1 MIRRRIAVIQSA
13 TLLVIGLS
21 SAPLAAQFVCEP
33 FCPPPSY
40 LIVGPDALLEGDTAT
55 AGDHAVQYRL
65 VHTADDGTETLVDP
79 GSWNVMD
86 PDDVLRVGSSSY
98 AFRAIDD
105 EGAFLVE
112 YASRTGVVYVRAGF
126 VVDGGGVVLYKPVTV
141 TRRQQ
146 KLIGLSIP
154 YDVITTPAL
163 DPESVTQFE
172 AVAEFRSGLPRTQT
186 VQADEWWLE
195 GAPPDAA
202 VSSTGELTLGC
213 MAGGWS
219 LRARYS
225 FEGVTRI
232 SPNLYPQVWPNP
244 SMEPDW
250 LFMTGYSD
258 FQEDVLEGGTAR
270 ADSLRLY
277 RQGGFPLTSYYE
289 AVPASAVQWTGS
301 SNRGAVSPSGLISA
315 EFYPP
320 GVSPPTETI
329 PVTAEY
335 SECGR
340 TVSRTFDVPVSPLS
354 TPELRIFANGVAV
367 PQSTS
372 MPVSGAQSIELRAEA
387 QLYDREGGGRITVPA
402 SWAFESSIEGPSL
415 SDDGVLTTLSAQC
428 DELVAVTATFR
439 ERSAMRGFHLLPSPN
454 AVSSFTVSRSG
465 AYEGE
470 MLTGS
475 IELAGPAC
483 DDVRI
488 PLTVSVEPIVTP
500 AGAPI
505 EFSTSVLP
513 LGGPQGRAVYIGRGE
528 RSASFDFVAWTTDQG
543 MRDDIAVTRV
553 MIEAAFANDSQVA
566 EFALC
571 STSPTMLDVTAADG
585 SDPQEVREGQAA
597 QVLVKARGGT
607 EYASSCGPLNIALGS
622 SDPGA
627 IGPTSV
633 ALTGAEA
640 SVSLEVRDISAPTE
654 VGIIATLE
662 GPSNLP
668 ASQPGNPQHTI
679 HAVPAIELSSIRF
692 SPSMAFEG
700 TRTTLEVSL
709 NTEASGRGISVRL
722 VADDSSLLPGLPRS
736 VVIPGG
742 AREAAVALTVPAV
755 TKTRSVT
762 VEALLGDV
770 TRSATVSIEPFAT
783 LTSLIAAVSPIII
796 GQAVDVTVSLDKV
809 APSGG
814 LRIGL
819 ESSNPGLLPIDGFVT
834 IPAGEKSA
842 VVTLTAAAVRGM
854 MGGVD
859 VVLRAIQGRTTVEL
873 TVSVQARR

>member
-1 MIRRRIAVIQSA
+1 
-13 TLLVIGLS
+13 
-21 SAPLAAQFVCEP
+21 
-33 FCPPPSY
+33 
-40 LIVGPDALLEGDTAT
+40 
-55 AGDHAVQYRL
+55 
-65 VHTADDGTETLVDP
+65 
-79 GSWNVMD
+79 MD

-320 GVSPPTETI
+320 RVSPPTETI

-367 PQSTS
+367 P
-372 MPVSGAQSIELRAEA
+372 PINVDARL
-387 QLYDREGGGRITVPA
+387 GRP
-402 SWAFESSIEGPSL
+402 E
-415 SDDGVLTTLSAQC
+415 
-428 DELVAVTATFR
+428 
-439 ERSAMRGFHLLPSPN
+439 H
-454 AVSSFTVSRSG
+454 
-465 AYEGE
+465 
-470 MLTGS
+470 
-475 IELAGPAC
+475 
-483 DDVRI
+483 
-488 PLTVSVEPIVTP
+488 
-500 AGAPI
+500 
-505 EFSTSVLP
+505 
-513 LGGPQGRAVYIGRGE
+513 
-528 RSASFDFVAWTTDQG
+528 
-543 MRDDIAVTRV
+543 
-553 MIEAAFANDSQVA
+553 
-566 EFALC
+566 
-571 STSPTMLDVTAADG
+571 
-585 SDPQEVREGQAA
+585 
-597 QVLVKARGGT
+597 
-607 EYASSCGPLNIALGS
+607 
-622 SDPGA
+622 
-627 IGPTSV
+627 
-633 ALTGAEA
+633 
-640 SVSLEVRDISAPTE
+640 
-654 VGIIATLE
+654 
-662 GPSNLP
+662 
-668 ASQPGNPQHTI
+668 
-679 HAVPAIELSSIRF
+679 
-692 SPSMAFEG
+692 
-700 TRTTLEVSL
+700 
-709 NTEASGRGISVRL
+709 
-722 VADDSSLLPGLPRS
+722 
-736 VVIPGG
+736 
-742 AREAAVALTVPAV
+742 
-755 TKTRSVT
+755 
-762 VEALLGDV
+762 
-770 TRSATVSIEPFAT
+770 
-783 LTSLIAAVSPIII
+783 
-796 GQAVDVTVSLDKV
+796 
-809 APSGG
+809 
-814 LRIGL
+814 
-819 ESSNPGLLPIDGFVT
+819 
-834 IPAGEKSA
+834 
-842 VVTLTAAAVRGM
+842 
-854 MGGVD
+854 
-859 VVLRAIQGRTTVEL
+859 
-873 TVSVQARR
+873 